1 MFSSLLPELKP
12 TRARAHT
19 HKTFVRT
26 LCILKKLA
34 LLSSNRKCL
43 SPVCWRTE
51 GGVWRKRGEQYYQ
64 AHPTHTQKPKAL
76 TCCKWVLWRWD
87 HTSVEFLENSKIEL
101 GEPRGWEATLSQMPR
116 GVSLV
121 PEVSF
126 RNPADFLPHSSSRRA
141 HPSPAEQVRDGVEV
155 ANWIH
160 QLEAT
165 HCGGGWNGGPPGSQA
180 ERKGSKVVSPQEGDS
195 RAGPLGEGC
204 WQVMVGVLQTEE
216 DSAP

>member
-1 MFSSLLPELKP
+1 M
-12 TRARAHT
+12 
-19 HKTFVRT
+19 
-26 LCILKKLA
+26 
-34 LLSSNRKCL
+34 
-43 SPVCWRTE
+43 
-51 GGVWRKRGEQYYQ
+51 
-64 AHPTHTQKPKAL
+64 
-76 TCCKWVLWRWD
+76 
-87 HTSVEFLENSKIEL
+87 EFLENSKIEL

-204 WQVMVGVLQTEE
+204 WQVMVGVLQTEIHI
-216 DSAP
+216 SAAPSQWRGPGAGGLPTVLSVVMLSLAPHPCGSPVPAAARLFPRPLGPEVWLSGRPKGGTEGPTGGGSS